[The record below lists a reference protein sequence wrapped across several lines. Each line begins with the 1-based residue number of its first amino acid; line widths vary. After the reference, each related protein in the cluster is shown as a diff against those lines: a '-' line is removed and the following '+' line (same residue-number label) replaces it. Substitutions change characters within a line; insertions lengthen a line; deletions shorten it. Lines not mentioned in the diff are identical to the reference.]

1 MVLGD
6 DIIDFN
12 KLPELEQSIHRQ
24 LEATKKPLNE
34 ATKKLNDREQKLKEQ
49 LQKCGA
55 FQDQFDDFQRRLSN
69 FDAKINQLKDRPM
82 STKSAKNDL
91 IIYELE
97 VHFLFS
103 PLYAVAS
110 ILDAFC

>member
-1 MVLGD
+1 MEGLCNEAMVLGD

-12 KLPELEQSIHRQ
+12 KLPELEQSIHKQ
-24 LEATKKPLNE
+24 LDATRKPLNE
-34 ATKKLNDREQKLKEQ
+34 ATKKLNEREQKLKEQ

-91 IIYELE
+91 IIDELE
-97 VHFLFS
+97 VRFIF
-103 PLYAVAS
+103 PR
-110 ILDAFC
+110 